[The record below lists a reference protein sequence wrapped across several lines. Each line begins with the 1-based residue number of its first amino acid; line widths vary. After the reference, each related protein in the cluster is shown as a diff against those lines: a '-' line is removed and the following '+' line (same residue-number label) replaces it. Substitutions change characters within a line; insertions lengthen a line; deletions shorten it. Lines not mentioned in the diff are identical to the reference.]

1 MHKISSHYKFVFV
14 TEWHCVQPSYG
25 KLKVNGFLHFFGDVC
40 VWGGSSWG
48 YWLVSSQGIVNSTV
62 WHQCILLFVLVLH
75 RKLLNKWEGYFH
87 SDSTFHFLLAQ
98 SEHFCCALC
107 VLCWY
112 ADVAAS
118 GAYVPL
124 DGLFARSFYF
134 NWDWT
139 FVAFCCFFLRKSNS
153 SNILVK
159 CIWIYL
165 TAL

>member
-1 MHKISSHYKFVFV
+1 VYSPAMDNLNLMVFYIFFLEMWGPVGGLACFFTGYCKQYSMTSMHTAICISITQKAS
-14 TEWHCVQPSYG
+14 
-25 KLKVNGFLHFFGDVC
+25 
-40 VWGGSSWG
+40 
-48 YWLVSSQGIVNSTV
+48 
-62 WHQCILLFVLVLH
+62 
-75 RKLLNKWEGYFH
+75 KWEGYFH
-87 SDSTFHFLLAQ
+87 SDNTFHFLLVQ
-98 SEHFCCALC
+98 SEHFCRAFSL
-107 VLCWY
+107 LCWY

-124 DGLFARSFYF
+124 DGLFARSLYF

-139 FVAFCCFFLRKSNS
+139 FTAFCCFFLHKSNS